1 MEISKRVQTA
11 LQRLGQNKT
20 LRKALFVTTVAGY
33 GLLSG
38 NTVQAQSQT
47 QDANGVRTS
56 DVIPAKTPVK
66 HYKNIVEVNSLD
78 EIYIGQREAA
88 VYNDLIDAVIYTQYK
103 MNGANKTEQDQIDF
117 INNSN
122 YSVNTEN
129 HELQHRNFKLKN
141 ISSKLYDGSCVM
153 KISDR
158 IRARIMEEVLCCKAQ
173 NNYPSIMDAI
183 QDFKTN
189 HKDDTYASHYGE
201 AAGERSGSVLVGLIA
216 EDKVPEK
223 VSQNFVRTS
232 SFKAVKIGDQEYL
245 ANKYVSQDKKYQTYI
260 LHNTNDD
267 VVRSPEIIAQSSV
280 AIGTICTVDGK
291 EIKTADGKAIK
302 ASYAGEGYNKHGGW
316 AGYAVLAVDN
326 VSKKTEGYTFNK
338 AEANFDRICQEYAAA
353 AELTTAEAKALKEFV
368 TGMTSL
374 NSYDLSDKEIK
385 EIRDNYKDS
394 SFEKEAIKI
403 KANYE
408 EGVALSRDKFI
419 RDQLPHLVEVTPPSV
434 LSFQKEAQKQM
445 TAQKSKAAK
454 QKGG

>member
-1 MEISKRVQTA
+1 MCIR
-11 LQRLGQNKT
+11 
-20 LRKALFVTTVAGY
+20 
-33 GLLSG
+33 
-38 NTVQAQSQT
+38 
-47 QDANGVRTS
+47 
-56 DVIPAKTPVK
+56 
-66 HYKNIVEVNSLD
+66 
-78 EIYIGQREAA
+78 
-88 VYNDLIDAVIYTQYK
+88 
-103 MNGANKTEQDQIDF
+103 
-117 INNSN
+117 
-122 YSVNTEN
+122 
-129 HELQHRNFKLKN
+129 
-141 ISSKLYDGSCVM
+141 
-153 KISDR
+153 DR
-158 IRARIMEEVLCCKAQ
+158 
-173 NNYPSIMDAI
+173 
-183 QDFKTN
+183 
-189 HKDDTYASHYGE
+189 
-201 AAGERSGSVLVGLIA
+201 
-216 EDKVPEK
+216 
-223 VSQNFVRTS
+223 
-232 SFKAVKIGDQEYL
+232 
-245 ANKYVSQDKKYQTYI
+245 TYI

-434 LSFQKEAQKQM
+434 LSFQNEARKQM

-454 QKGG
+454 QKVKTAHQRHQHRHAQKAAQTAAAVRQQQVHRRAQQRQRHRHRVSAQASEQQYLSLIHI